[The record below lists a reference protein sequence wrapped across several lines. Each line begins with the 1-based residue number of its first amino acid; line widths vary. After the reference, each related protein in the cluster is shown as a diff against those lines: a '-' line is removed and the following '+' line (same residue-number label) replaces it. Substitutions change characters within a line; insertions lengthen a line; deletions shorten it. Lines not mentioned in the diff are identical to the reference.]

1 MTETIFA
8 GKMPIL
14 ALRGLCVFPEQT
26 VHFEVGR
33 SKSIKA
39 LEAAM
44 QADQNLLLIPQKDL
58 LVDDP
63 TLKELYGVG
72 CIAKVKQ
79 VLKTQG
85 ENLRILVTGISR
97 GKITE
102 LSQSEP
108 YLSGIVESASVEE
121 PADTIRARAL
131 RREAN
136 SLYGVYLELCEHPAQ
151 TVQLRMLASESSSFI
166 ADSIAQ
172 NSGIDFPDKA
182 KMLCQLNSVRR
193 LETAV
198 QLLRREVEMLR
209 LEGDIQEKTRAAI
222 DQNQKDYFLR
232 EQMKAIREELGEEND
247 EDEFDTYAQSIQNL
261 HLEAETEK
269 KLLKDVERLK
279 KQPFGSS
286 EGRCCGIIWTPC
298 WSCRG
303 TSRPRS
309 GWTWPLPGRFWSMTI
324 LDWKR

>member
-33 SKSIKA
+33 GKSIKA

-44 QADQNLLLIPQKDL
+44 QGDQNLLLIPQKDL

-63 TLKELYGVG
+63 TLKDLYAVG

-97 GKITE
+97 GRITE

-136 SLYGVYLELCEHPAQ
+136 SLYGVYLDCVSIPLRPFSCGCWPA
-151 TVQLRMLASESSSFI
+151 
-166 ADSIAQ
+166 
-172 NSGIDFPDKA
+172 
-182 KMLCQLNSVRR
+182 
-193 LETAV
+193 
-198 QLLRREVEMLR
+198 
-209 LEGDIQEKTRAAI
+209 RAAAS
-222 DQNQKDYFLR
+222 L
-232 EQMKAIREELGEEND
+232 
-247 EDEFDTYAQSIQNL
+247 
-261 HLEAETEK
+261 
-269 KLLKDVERLK
+269 
-279 KQPFGSS
+279 P
-286 EGRCCGIIWTPC
+286 TP
-298 WSCRG
+298 SPRIPAS
-303 TSRPRS
+303 TSRTRRKCS
-309 GWTWPLPGRFWSMTI
+309 AS
-324 LDWKR
+324 

>member
-33 SKSIKA
+33 SKSVKA

-44 QADQNLLLIPQKDL
+44 QGDQTLLLIPQKDL

-63 TLKELYGVG
+63 TLKDLYPVG

-136 SLYGVYLELCEHPAQ
+136 SLYGVYLEPRPFSFGCWPA
-151 TVQLRMLASESSSFI
+151 
-166 ADSIAQ
+166 
-172 NSGIDFPDKA
+172 
-182 KMLCQLNSVRR
+182 
-193 LETAV
+193 
-198 QLLRREVEMLR
+198 
-209 LEGDIQEKTRAAI
+209 RAAASLPTLSPRI
-222 DQNQKDYFLR
+222 PAL
-232 EQMKAIREELGEEND
+232 
-247 EDEFDTYAQSIQNL
+247 
-261 HLEAETEK
+261 
-269 KLLKDVERLK
+269 
-279 KQPFGSS
+279 
-286 EGRCCGIIWTPC
+286 
-298 WSCRG
+298 
-303 TSRPRS
+303 TSRTRRKCS
-309 GWTWPLPGRFWSMTI
+309 AS
-324 LDWKR
+324 

>member
-33 SKSIKA
+33 SKSVKA

-44 QADQNLLLIPQKDL
+44 QGDQTLLLIPQKDL

-63 TLKELYGVG
+63 TLKDLYGVG

-151 TVQLRMLASESSSFI
+151 TVQLRMLASESSGFI

-232 EQMKAIREELGEEND
+232 EQMKAIREELGEEDD
-247 EDEFDTYAQSIQNL
+247 EDEFDTYAQQHSESSSGSGYGE
-261 HLEAETEK
+261 EAPEGRGAAEK
-269 KLLKDVERLK
+269 AALRFFRRGGAAELSGHRAGAAVER
-279 KQPFGSS
+279 QDQGAGGR
-286 EGRCCGIIWTPC
+286 GRCPED
-298 WSCRG
+298 
-303 TSRPRS
+303 S
-309 GWTWPLPGRFWSMTI
+309 GA
-324 LDWKR
+324 